1 VSINSDANEDVA
13 GGTVE
18 VAVSE
23 NSADLTC
30 GGAATWLAAPVHP
43 IPVTLSAGDGVKT
56 VYFAARD
63 AAGNISSLL
72 SDDIELDQT
81 APNVASCAA
90 VDANGD
96 ACSNSWTIHVNVEWT
111 DADVNFVHIYDTSGT
126 PGALSVDLSDS
137 TSPATIT
144 YTIGAGGYCDN
155 DNGIFVYFEDDIGN
169 TGDTC
174 SSAIF
179 VDCGVPSI
187 AGIEMSDQATSGT
200 IWSTSAT
207 VNVTLTGFATDIV
220 QVAMGE
226 VSGVYTDTVPFD
238 PNDPVVEFTFGSPT
252 TTDWVYLIGMDCAGR
267 VSGEVSD
274 NMKFDLIDP
283 VISNVDINSGAAKTK
298 TTSVTVDFSA
308 TEANPQTIETSENP
322 AIDGSD
328 PTYVSMS
335 WSGGPPKP
343 FTLSSGDGV
352 KTVYVRLT
360 DKSGRTST
368 IESDDIE
375 LDETLPPVL
384 TATLQ
389 ADPALQP
396 SAQAGYTASLTDN
409 EVVGITGDADVVLMK
424 LWNGAFSSGWIPL
437 ASSYGPVTLIAG
449 ADGARTVNIRF
460 QDDIGN
466 VGPTTALSIMY

>member
-96 ACSNSWTIHVNVEWT
+96 ACSDSWTIHVNVEWT
-111 DADVNFVHIYDTSGT
+111 DADVNFVHIYDTASGSM
-126 PGALSVDLSDS
+126 SVDISDS

-144 YTIGAGGYCDN
+144 YTIGSGSGGFCNN
-155 DNGIFVYFEDDIGN
+155 DNAIFVFFEDDIGN

-179 VDCGVPSI
+179 VDCAKPVI

-207 VNVTLTGFATDIV
+207 VDVTLTGFDTDIV

-238 PNDPVVEFTFGSPT
+238 PNNPVVQFTFGAPT
-252 TTDWVYLIGMDCAGR
+252 THDFIYLVGMDCAAR
-267 VSGEVSD
+267 VSDEKSD
-274 NMKFDLIDP
+274 DMYFDLIDP
-283 VISNVDINSGAAKTK
+283 VISNVDINSGAAKTN
-298 TTSVTVDFSA
+298 TTLVTVDFSV
-308 TEANPQTIETSENP
+308 TEAHPKTIEMSENP
-322 AIDGSD
+322 AVDGSD

-360 DKSGRTST
+360 DQSGRTST

-409 EVVGITGDADVVLMK
+409 EVVGIT
-424 LWNGAFSSGWIPL
+424 
-437 ASSYGPVTLIAG
+437 
-449 ADGARTVNIRF
+449 
-460 QDDIGN
+460 
-466 VGPTTALSIMY
+466 